1 MNLPDRIIKASPRRR
16 ALIALVAGAVSAL
29 AMPPFGLWPVLA
41 ITLPV
46 LVFLIDATAL
56 GPRTRPRC
64 LRSAFGVGWAF
75 GMGYFLAGLW
85 WIGHAFLVQADAFA
99 WLMPFAVLLLPA
111 GLALFTG
118 LGCMLARLLWWPG
131 PARLLVLAVALTFTE
146 WLRGT
151 VLTGFPWNNF
161 GYALADD
168 LQFAQGAALFGL
180 FGLCFLALATLST
193 PAALVDPR
201 LTRRARL
208 LPPALAVL
216 ALAVL
221 WGGGAWRLATTE
233 IGTVPGVKL
242 RIMQPN
248 LPQDQKFRYDAR
260 RTVMDLYIE
269 TSESE
274 GGLNGVT
281 HLIWPESA
289 FPFFLEREP
298 EAVARIAAMLPDNTV
313 LITGAARLEPVPGQP
328 RPKAYNSLR
337 AIGSDGTI
345 LANADKVHLVPFGE
359 YLPFQE
365 TLEALGFEQLTRQR
379 GGFSAAAQRTLM
391 NIPGLPPAVPLIC
404 YEAIFPG
411 QIMPQVDANAD
422 ASGAR
427 PGFLLNVSNDAWFG
441 MTPGPYQHFE
451 QARLRAIEE
460 GLPMIR
466 ATNNGISAIIDPVGK
481 TVTFLPL
488 GVRGVLDGA
497 LPLAL
502 SNTIYARHGNVMAC
516 LLALLGLIGAF
527 MLHRRGTRLD

>member
-1 MNLPDRIIKASPRRR
+1 MLNLPDRIRRASPRRR
-16 ALIALVAGAVSAL
+16 ALIALMAGAVSAL

-41 ITLPV
+41 LTLPT
-46 LVFLIDATAL
+46 LVFLIDATA
-56 GPRTRPRC
+56 PTKRTRLTC

-85 WIGHAFLVQADAFA
+85 WIGQAFLVQADAFA

-111 GLALFTG
+111 GLALFTA
-118 LGCMLARLLWWPG
+118 LGCMLARALWWPG
-131 PARLLVLAVALTFTE
+131 PARLLVLAVALTFSE

-168 LQFAQGAALFGL
+168 LHFAQGAAVFGL
-180 FGLCFLALATLST
+180 FGLCFIALATLAT
-193 PAALVDPR
+193 PAALFDAR
-201 LTRRARL
+201 LSRRARF
-208 LPPALAVL
+208 LPPMLAVL
-216 ALAVL
+216 TLAGL
-221 WGGGAWRLATTE
+221 WGAGAWRLATTQV
-233 IGTVPGVKL
+233 GTVPGVKL

-260 RTVMDLYIE
+260 RTVMDLYIA

-274 GGLNGVT
+274 SGLNGIT

-298 EAVARIAAMLPDNTV
+298 EAIARIAAMLPDATI
-313 LITGAARLEPVPGQP
+313 LITGAARLDPVPGQP

-337 AIGSDGTI
+337 AIGSDGAI

-365 TLEALGFEQLTRQR
+365 TLESLGFEQLTRQR
-379 GGFSAAAQRTLM
+379 GGFSAAPNRALM
-391 NIPGLPPAVPLIC
+391 RIPGLPPAVPLIC

-411 QIMPQVDANAD
+411 QIMPPAG
-422 ASGAR
+422 ASIER

-451 QARLRAIEE
+451 QARLRTIEE

-466 ATNNGISAIIDPVGK
+466 ATNNGVSAIIDPVGR
-481 TVTFLPL
+481 TIATLPL

-497 LPLAL
+497 LPLTL
-502 SNTIYARHGNVMAC
+502 SNTIYASYGILMPCILVLMG
-516 LLALLGLIGAF
+516 LLVAF

>member
-1 MNLPDRIIKASPRRR
+1 
-16 ALIALVAGAVSAL
+16 
-29 AMPPFGLWPVLA
+29 
-41 ITLPV
+41 
-46 LVFLIDATAL
+46 
-56 GPRTRPRC
+56 
-64 LRSAFGVGWAF
+64 
-75 GMGYFLAGLW
+75 MGYFLAGLW
-85 WIGHAFLVQADAFA
+85 WIGQAFLVQADAFA

-118 LGCMLARLLWWPG
+118 FGCALARMLWWPG
-131 PARLLVLAVALTFTE
+131 PARLLVLAVALTFSE

-168 LQFAQGAALFGL
+168 LQFAQGAAVFGL

-193 PAALVDPR
+193 PAVLVDNR
-201 LTRRARL
+201 LSQAKRL
-208 LPPALAVL
+208 IPPILAALTLV
-216 ALAVL
+216 VL
-221 WGGGAWRLATTE
+221 WGAGAWRLATTE
-233 IGTVPGVKL
+233 VGTVPGVKL

-274 GGLNGVT
+274 GGLDGVT

-298 EAVARIAAMLPDNTV
+298 EAVARIAAMLPENTV

-328 RPKAYNSLR
+328 RPKAFNSLR
-337 AIGSDGTI
+337 AIGSDGSI

-365 TLEALGFEQLTRQR
+365 TLESLGFEQLTRQR
-379 GGFSAAAQRTLM
+379 GGFSAAPSRSLM
-391 NIPGLPPAVPLIC
+391 RIPGLPPAVPLIC

-411 QIMPQVDANAD
+411 QIMPPDE
-422 ASGAR
+422 ASGER

-466 ATNNGISAIIDPVGK
+466 ATNNGISAIISPVGK
-481 TVTFLPL
+481 TVAILPL

-497 LPLAL
+497 LPVTL
-502 SNTIYARHGNVMAC
+502 SNTIYARYGNVMAT
-516 LLALLGLIGAF
+516 LLALIGLFGAF